1 MYCPSRTR
9 AITTEGYGG
18 DSLGPLL
25 AACPPQ
31 ILDLYCP
38 APEPAV
44 EGADMEDTGATA
56 AGVSPEPGAG
66 SSPQPV
72 PSSACG
78 APGGGPP
85 LTWETVQAFV
95 TSAVTSATEP
105 LQERIADLEAENVS
119 LWNEEAIN
127 HASDANFALPIHR
140 ECRHWVRWDYACT

>member
-1 MYCPSRTR
+1 MYCPNRTR
-9 AITTEGYGG
+9 AITTEGYRG
-18 DSLGPLL
+18 DSLGPIL
-25 AACPPQ
+25 AASPPQ

-44 EGADMEDTGATA
+44 EEADLVDTGATA

-72 PSSACG
+72 PSPASG

-85 LTWETVQAFV
+85 MTWETMQAFV

-105 LQERIADLEAENVS
+105 LHNVITEQGERIAVLEAENVS
-119 LWNEEAIN
+119 LWQEEADN
-127 HASDANFALPIHR
+127 QPR
-140 ECRHWVRWDYACT
+140 